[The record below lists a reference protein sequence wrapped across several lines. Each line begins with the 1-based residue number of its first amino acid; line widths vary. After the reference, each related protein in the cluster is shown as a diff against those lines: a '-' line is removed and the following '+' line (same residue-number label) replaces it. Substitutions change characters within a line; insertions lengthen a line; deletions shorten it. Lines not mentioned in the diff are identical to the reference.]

1 MAGPCD
7 AQVMYDID
15 LLEEEAIIAWF
26 DKGSKRK
33 LGKAVRAQAEPFVN
47 WLKEAEEDS
56 DDDDE

>member
-1 MAGPCD
+1 M
-7 AQVMYDID
+7 AQVLYDID
-15 LLEEEAIIAWF
+15 VLEEDAIIAWF

-33 LGKAVRAQAEPFVN
+33 LGKAVRAQAEPFIN